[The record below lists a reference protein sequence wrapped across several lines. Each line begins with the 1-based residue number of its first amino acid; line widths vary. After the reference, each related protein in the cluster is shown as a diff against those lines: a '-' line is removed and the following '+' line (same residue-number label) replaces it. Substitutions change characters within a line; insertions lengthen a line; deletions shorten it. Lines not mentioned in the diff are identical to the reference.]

1 MKARKLKF
9 RSEIVLP
16 PGYILV
22 NEPTFKRGDFFWG
35 LNQKPKSGDLWSV
48 IWGLHGKLR
57 SSWPDIKYVCRK
69 I

>member
-1 MKARKLKF
+1 
-9 RSEIVLP
+9 
-16 PGYILV
+16 V